1 MYHPRLPPV
10 DGVAGAGRPRPLPFR
25 DILPRNLPGER
36 LLKRHYAWLIVAA
49 GTMTIFSCIG
59 LARFAYGML
68 LPSMSSALRLGY
80 DRMGFVGT
88 GNFAGYMCAVA
99 FAPFVMRRAG
109 ARTTIAAG
117 LSVLSLGMIGM
128 GSAGGFGSLLVLY
141 VFTGIGSGLANI
153 PVMVLVS
160 HWFTRAWR
168 GKAAG
173 VMVAGNGFAI
183 VLAGFLVPW
192 LNRSLGEGGW
202 RAGWRILGGLSL
214 VVAAVAWALVRD
226 DPRDVGL
233 SPYGEPEGR
242 DPSGHT
248 GTAPEGAGG
257 SSFLVAHL
265 GLIYLLFGATYT
277 VYATF
282 AVTGMVAERG
292 IPEALAGRFWS
303 GVGFFSLFSG
313 LLFGSLSDRIGRK
326 RGAALV
332 FAVQT
337 AAYLLVGLPLGTT
350 ALFFSVFLFG
360 ISAWSIPSIMAAA
373 AGDYL
378 GTARAAAGFSAITVF
393 LGAGQVAGPAVAGVV
408 AHATGGF
415 GAAFLLAA
423 GGALAAGAFSLLLP
437 KPR

>member
-1 MYHPRLPPV
+1 
-10 DGVAGAGRPRPLPFR
+10 
-25 DILPRNLPGER
+25 
-36 LLKRHYAWLIVAA
+36 
-49 GTMTIFSCIG
+49 MTIFSCIG

-88 GNFAGYMCAVA
+88 GNFAGYMGAVA
-99 FAPFVMRRAG
+99 LAPHVMRRAG
-109 ARTTIAAG
+109 ARATIAAG

-128 GSAGGFGSLLVLY
+128 GGTAGFGSLLILY
-141 VFTGIGSGLANI
+141 VLTGIGSGLANI

-160 HWFTRAWR
+160 HWFTRSWR

-173 VMVAGNGFAI
+173 IMVAGNGFAI

-214 VVAAVAWALVRD
+214 AVAAVAWFLVRD
-226 DPRDVGL
+226 DPRDLGL
-233 SPYGEPEGR
+233 SPYGEPDDR
-242 DPSGHT
+242 DPSGRS
-248 GTAPEGAGG
+248 GALPEGSPGG
-257 SSFLVAHL
+257 SFLVAHL

-303 GVGFFSLFSG
+303 AVGFFSLFSG

-337 AAYLLVGLPLGTT
+337 AAYLFVGLPFGTA
-350 ALFFSVFLFG
+350 ALSLSVFLFG

-378 GTARAAAGFSAITVF
+378 GTARAAAGFSTITVF

-408 AHATGGF
+408 AKATGSF

-423 GGALAAGAFSLLLP
+423 AGALAAMGLCFLLP